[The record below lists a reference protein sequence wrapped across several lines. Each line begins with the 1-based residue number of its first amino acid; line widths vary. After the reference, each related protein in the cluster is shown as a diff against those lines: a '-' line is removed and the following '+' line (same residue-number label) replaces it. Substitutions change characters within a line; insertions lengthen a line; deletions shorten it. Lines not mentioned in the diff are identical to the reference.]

1 MIYWGMNN
9 TEMINKIEEMLDIYK
24 EIEEIM
30 QELVNKDF
38 TVEFIPVGLKLVE
51 YLRRLDNT
59 KVTRTFYNSIFSS
72 LEALSLELGY
82 MLPSFEE
89 E

>member
-30 QELVNKDF
+30 QELINEDF
-38 TVEFIPVGLKLVE
+38 TVELLPIGFKLVE
-51 YLRRLDNT
+51 WLRRIDNV
-59 KVTRTFYNSIFSS
+59 KVTRTFYNNIYGS

-82 MLPSFEE
+82 MLPHYEE

>member
-1 MIYWGMNN
+1 
-9 TEMINKIEEMLDIYK
+9 MINKIEEMLDIYI
-24 EIEEIM
+24 EIEDIM

-38 TVEFIPVGLKLVE
+38 TIEFIPVGFKLVH
-51 YLRRLDNT
+51 YLRRLDNI
-59 KVTRTFYNSIFSS
+59 KVTRSFYNSIYGS